1 MSPISLLI
9 VSWIIPLVNQDS
21 GGPVHRESMLLEV
34 MTCIRLVT
42 VTALVNSSHNPR
54 PSPVDC
60 RSSRTAIGVR
70 EPSADQRVVM
80 PLK

>member
-1 MSPISLLI
+1 
-9 VSWIIPLVNQDS
+9 
-21 GGPVHRESMLLEV
+21 MLLEV
-34 MTCIRLVT
+34 TTCVRLVT

-54 PSPVDC
+54 PSPLDC

-80 PLK
+80 LLQ